1 LIPKPQGG
9 QYARNGGSISP
20 EYPLGAGN
28 PAVPYG
34 VREFKSKFGGMQT
47 NYGRYL
53 LIARPTIYK
62 LGKLGV
68 KAYSRL
74 VS

>member
-1 LIPKPQGG
+1 
-9 QYARNGGSISP
+9 
-20 EYPLGAGN
+20 
-28 PAVPYG
+28 